1 MYVTCVMYSCE
12 DLICDFQNLTLFN
25 QNSKLKK
32 IYRYTTTS
40 NVCISVNYINI
51 FIIVYFVIV
60 IFFKNNFLLIINF

>member
-1 MYVTCVMYSCE
+1 MYSCE